1 MEKTMMKSIVMLALA
16 ITLVACQ
23 QAAETLDQAVNS
35 DAPAVRPGEKD
46 YLESCASCHDK
57 AVYKSPSRLFIG
69 MMGAR
74 NVLAAMNGGP
84 MSEQAMALDDAKRK
98 AIAEF
103 LTGQDPDNLPPEVE
117 PPLCDAEHG
126 FDPGKPPVSLGWGV
140 DHSNSRLQP
149 ADSAG
154 ISREQVATLEVKWSF
169 AYPNAIKARSQPVV
183 GGGAIYF
190 GGPDGTVRA
199 LDAKTGCLRWSYHT
213 TAEVRTAPVISP
225 WSATDDDPQP
235 ILYFADLLA
244 RVYALDARTGELRWM
259 IKVDDHPDATVTGSV
274 ALAGDRLYVPV
285 SSLEVVSAANPQYE
299 CCTFRGSVV
308 ALDAATGSLDWKS
321 YVIDDEPPE
330 SGTTV
335 AGTRTLG
342 PSGAPIWNSPT
353 IDLERNRLYVGT
365 GENYSSPA
373 DGNSDAVMAFD
384 LDSGEKLWVSQQ
396 TASDAWNMACLI
408 EGVEDHSNCPVENG
422 PDYDF
427 GASVILVSLDDER
440 DVVVG
445 GQKSGSVMGIDPDTG
460 ETLWSSKLGRGGVQG
475 GVHFGMASDGRRVYV
490 PINDMYYV
498 VDDLL
503 YGEDDPPRPGLY
515 AVNAENGEPDWFI
528 PAPGACGDMQNCD
541 PGISQAIA
549 AIPGAVV
556 AGYLDGHL
564 RIHAGDSG
572 EILWD
577 LDTVQDFETVS
588 GETARGGSFSG
599 GGAAIADGMIYI
611 NSGYGM
617 YNHMP
622 GNVLLAIGVAD
633 PTP

>member
-1 MEKTMMKSIVMLALA
+1 MNKTMMKNIVMLALA
-16 ITLVACQ
+16 IVLAACEQ
-23 QAAETLDQAVNS
+23 ATETADQTVAAE
-35 DAPAVRPGEKD
+35 APLPHSGETA
-46 YLESCASCHDK
+46 YLAHCASCHDK
-57 AVYKSPSRLFIG
+57 AVYKSPSRLFIS

-74 NVLAAMNGGP
+74 NVYSAMDGGL
-84 MSEQAMALDDAKRK
+84 MSEQAAALDDTNRK

-103 LTGQDPDNLPPEVE
+103 LTGQNPDDVPPDVN
-117 PPLCDAEHG
+117 PPLCDEQHA
-126 FDPGKPPVSLGWGV
+126 FDAGNPPASLGWGV
-140 DHSNSRLQP
+140 DHANSRLQP
-149 ADSAG
+149 TDSAG
-154 ISREQVATLEVKWSF
+154 ISKEQVAELEVKWAF

-183 GGGAIYF
+183 GGGAVYF

-199 LDAKTGCLRWSYHT
+199 LDAKTGCLRWSYRA
-213 TAEVRTAPVISP
+213 TAEVRTAPVLSP
-225 WSATDDDPQP
+225 WSAQDDDPQP
-235 ILYFADLLA
+235 VLYFADLLA

-259 IKVDDHPDATVTGSV
+259 MKVDDHPDATVTGAV

-285 SSLEVVSAANPQYE
+285 SSLEVVSAGDPNYE
-299 CCTFRGSVV
+299 CCTFRGSV
-308 ALDAATGSLDWKS
+308 AAMDAATGAVVWKS
-321 YVIDDEPPE
+321 YVIENEPAE

-384 LDSGEKLWVSQQ
+384 LDSGKKLWVSQQ
-396 TASDAWNMACLI
+396 TVNDAWNIACLI
-408 EGVEDHSNCPVENG
+408 EGVDDHSNCPVENG

-427 GASVILVSLDDER
+427 GASVILVPLADAG

-475 GVHFGMASDGRRVYV
+475 GVHFGMASDASRVYV

-515 AVNAENGEPDWFI
+515 AINAENGETDWFV
-528 PAPGACGDMQNCD
+528 PAPDVCGDLQNCD

-577 LDTVQDFETVS
+577 LDTVKDFETVS
-588 GETARGGSFSG
+588 GELARGGSFSG

-622 GNVLLAIGVAD
+622 GNVLLAIGVKES
-633 PTP
+633 TP